1 MRYLLLTVLM
11 MLSFCRLAAREQL
24 FFIPGWYSEWINYS
38 QHREILQKS
47 FPDADIR
54 IYKWDSNRLWKNAV
68 ASAEICVKSVSKEIV
83 CAPAPQEYILIGH
96 SLGGRIAIKSAHIL
110 ASKKIKVKRIILLG
124 TAGNPSPEEL
134 ETLQKVSILPVI
146 NIFCMDDNMLKLYIR
161 QEKEFPLGFAGFPRK
176 LPHIRQYRMPVDDHD
191 IRLGKVLLPDTRS
204 MESLRETAAHLAV
217 NYLKYLQTVLTE
229 KIPEN
234 CIDYP
239 ALEKIAG
246 FRQCPPDSLPG
257 FRKIAGFDSWELSE
271 RKFKNRF
278 RLTAPSG
285 KKFYYADRETA
296 EKNYNEIIKLMK
308 TDEKKQK

>member
-11 MLSFCRLAAREQL
+11 ILSFCRLSAGEQL
-24 FFIPGWYSEWINYS
+24 LFIPGWYSEWINYS

-54 IYKWDSNRLWKNAV
+54 IYKWDSNRLWKNAA
-68 ASAEICVKSVSKEIV
+68 ASAELCVKSVSKEIA

-96 SLGGRIAIKSAHIL
+96 SLGGRIAIKSAYIL
-110 ASKKIKVKRIILLG
+110 AAKKIKVKRIILLG
-124 TAGNPSPEEL
+124 TAENPSPEEL
-134 ETLQKVSILPVI
+134 EALQKVSILPVI

-161 QEKEFPLGFAGFPRK
+161 QEKEFPLGFAGSPRK

-191 IRLGKVLLPDTRS
+191 IRLGKVLLPEFRS

-217 NYLKYLQTVLTE
+217 NYLKYLQTVLAK
-229 KIPEN
+229 KIPESY
-234 CIDYP
+234 IDYP

-246 FRQCPPDSLPG
+246 FRQCPPDNLPG

-271 RKFKNRF
+271 RKFKRRF

-285 KKFYYADRETA
+285 KKFYYTDRETA
-296 EKNYNEIIKLMK
+296 EKNFNEIIKLVK
-308 TDEKKQK
+308 FEKEKQK